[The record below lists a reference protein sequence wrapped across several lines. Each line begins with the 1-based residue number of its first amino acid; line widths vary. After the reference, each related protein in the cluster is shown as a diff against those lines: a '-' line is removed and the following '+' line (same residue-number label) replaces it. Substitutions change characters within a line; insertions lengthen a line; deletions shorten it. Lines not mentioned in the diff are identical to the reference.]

1 MMKWL
6 SDPEEKILSWRSFR
20 KELAYLS
27 EQQAAEQIAGAWAGC
42 PSVKR
47 YQLSDATDTWPDP
60 WTLLSNKSF
69 DSLARAL
76 GMYYTAVM
84 CEQFIPAECSVKVYQ
99 NTIGERLDIASL
111 CQGKYVL
118 NFTKGQVVNIYSI
131 PDQFNLILESQ
142 PNFKI

>member
-6 SDPEEKILSWRSFR
+6 SDPEEKILSWRRFR
-20 KELAYLS
+20 KDIADLTAE
-27 EQQAAEQIAGAWAGC
+27 QAAEQIAQAWAGC
-42 PSVKR
+42 PTVKR
-47 YQLSDATDTWPDP
+47 YHLSEAVDTWPDP
-60 WTLLSNKSF
+60 WTLISNKSF

-84 CEQFIPAECSVKVYQ
+84 CEQFNPAECSVQVYQ

-111 CQGKYVL
+111 NQGKYVL
-118 NFTKGQVVNIYSI
+118 NFIKGQVVNIYSV
-131 PDQFNLILESQ
+131 PDQFNLILEYQ

>member
-1 MMKWL
+1 MIKWL
-6 SDPEEKILSWRSFR
+6 SDPEEKILSWRHFR
-20 KELAYLS
+20 KDIASLTLE
-27 EQQAAEQIAGAWAGC
+27 QAAKQIAQQWAGC
-42 PSVKR
+42 PSIKR
-47 YQLSDATDTWPDP
+47 YHLAQSVDTWPDP

-69 DSLARAL
+69 DNLARAL

-84 CEQFIPAECSVKVYQ
+84 CEQFNPAECSVQIYQ

-131 PDQFNLILESQ
+131 PDQFNLIQESQ